1 MSVVPEA
8 ALKSKSLVDQRLELS
23 LLMIDNVL
31 DDCYTTTSVSI
42 SVRSEKKQVFLSKLT
57 QLLLSNFF
65 FF

>member
-31 DDCYTTTSVSI
+31 DEI
-42 SVRSEKKQVFLSKLT
+42 AT
-57 QLLLSNFF
+57 QLHQ
-65 FF
+65 